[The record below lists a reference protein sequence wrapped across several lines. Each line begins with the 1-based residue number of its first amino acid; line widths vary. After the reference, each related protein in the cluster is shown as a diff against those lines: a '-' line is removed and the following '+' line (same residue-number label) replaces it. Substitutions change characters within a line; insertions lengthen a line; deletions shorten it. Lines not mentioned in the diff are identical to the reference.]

1 MGVLR
6 AASSAGALLLT
17 FLLAHLPP
25 MKNAGR
31 TLLLAV
37 TGFGLATIVFG
48 LSTSFPLSVAMLAL
62 LGALDNISVVI
73 RGTLLLTQTPDAMR
87 GRISSVN
94 SIFIGISNEL
104 GSFESGLAASLFGPI
119 IAVVAG
125 GIGTILVVLAV
136 AHVWPEMG
144 QLKTL
149 HPPMQEAIEVS

>member
-1 MGVLR
+1 M
-6 AASSAGALLLT
+6 A

-37 TGFGLATIVFG
+37 TGFGMATIVFG
-48 LSTSFPLSVAMLAL
+48 LSQSFLLSVAMLGL

-73 RGTLLLTQTPDAMR
+73 RGTLLLTQTPDEMR
-87 GRISSVN
+87 GRISAVN

-119 IAVVAG
+119 VAVVAG
-125 GIGTILVVLAV
+125 GIGTILVVFIV
-136 AHVWPEMG
+136 ARVWPEMG
-144 QLKTL
+144 QLKSL
-149 HPPMQEAIEVS
+149 NPPGPVHEPVV

>member
-1 MGVLR
+1 M
-6 AASSAGALLLT
+6 A

-48 LSTSFPLSVAMLAL
+48 VSTSFLLSVAMLAL
-62 LGALDNISVVI
+62 LGAMDNISVVI

-87 GRISSVN
+87 GRISAVN

-104 GSFESGLAASLFGPI
+104 GSFESGLAAALFGPI

-125 GIGTILVVLAV
+125 GIGTILVVLIV
-136 AHVWPEMG
+136 ARLWPEVG

-149 HPPMQEAIEVS
+149 NAPAPFHEAA